1 MGGLAMAKMEDFV
14 EVSIVSPLG
23 EGVLLFQSM
32 TGEEELGRLFRYQ
45 IHVFSEDHDIA
56 AEDLIGQN
64 VTVSLR
70 FADDTERHFNGFATV
85 FDYVGVFLDY
95 AHYHLTLEP
104 WLGLLSRTVNCRI
117 FQEKTV
123 PDIAELVFREHGFS
137 DFELRLSGDYLTS
150 EFCVQFEESLL
161 DFLCR
166 RFEHEGI
173 YFYFLHEKDKHT
185 LVLCDSLSS
194 HDLVTELE
202 EIPFNPK
209 SVDGVH
215 EQDSIYS
222 WKTRTQLVPGTVT
235 LNSYDFKSPRAK
247 LLARSS
253 DPAMHAYSDFEVF
266 EFEDEY
272 VKQSKGEEYANIRR
286 EEQNAKR
293 HVGEAVCNVR
303 GLYCGALYKM
313 IDHPRMSENIEYLIT
328 SSRYELYGDDEYFP
342 REERVEREKY
352 MLALTA
358 IDSQVP
364 YRPPRVTPIPKV
376 EGPQTATVVG
386 KAGEDIWTDEF
397 GRIKVRFHWDRDS
410 DGDENSSCWIR
421 VVQNRAGK
429 GWGELYLP
437 HILQEVVVSFIGGDP
452 DIPLVTG
459 RLYNADNKPPLELP
473 ADKTKVAMRDQGGNQ
488 VIMQGKGGGEQQI
501 QIYSPTEETKISM
514 GAPNSPWNVV
524 FSTLGTALQT
534 WAAGAHKTEVDGGG
548 NETKTVN
555 ANTTENLNG
564 WKFTHITGWK
574 KSFTDGNTETI
585 TLGNAISTTAGTSH
599 TSRLGADSAISA
611 SLKHTTTVGV
621 DVSEFVGAKAAYAMA
636 VNLSRT
642 AGAKA
647 DWAAAVDLR
656 NRAGNS
662 IENCSAKIVKS
673 SAGISAYQA
682 GALMY
687 VTGKPLE
694 LNGSGSAILKSGG
707 AVIRLASGS
716 VEITG
721 GPIRLKGDV
730 IIEKNLNVDG
740 KINDK

>member
-1 MGGLAMAKMEDFV
+1 MARIDDVM
-14 EVSIVSPLG
+14 EVSIITPLG
-23 EGVLLFQSM
+23 EGVILFHRM
-32 TGEEELGRLFRYQ
+32 TGEEELGRLFRYHIDVLSDNQ
-45 IHVFSEDHDIA
+45 DIT

-64 VTVSLR
+64 VTVCLR
-70 FADDTERHFNGFATV
+70 FTDDTERYFNGYATV
-85 FDYVGVFLDY
+85 FDYVGQHLDY

-104 WLGLLSRTVNCRI
+104 WLGLLSRTVDCRI
-117 FQEKTV
+117 FQDKTV
-123 PDIAELVFREHGFS
+123 PEIAEVVFREYGFP
-137 DFELRLSGDYLTS
+137 DYELRLSGDYLAS
-150 EFCVQFEESLL
+150 EFCVQFEETLL

-185 LVLCDSLSS
+185 LVLCDSVSS
-194 HDLVTELE
+194 HDQDAELE

-209 SVDGVH
+209 TVDEIH
-215 EQDSIYS
+215 EKNTIYS

-235 LNSYDFKSPRAK
+235 LNSYDFKSPRAN
-247 LLARSS
+247 LLAKSS
-253 DPAMHAYSDFEVF
+253 APAKHPFAEFEHY

-272 VKQSKGEEYANIRR
+272 VLQPKGEEYAKLRR
-286 EEQNAKR
+286 EEQHAKR
-293 HVGEAVCNVR
+293 HLGEGICNVTK
-303 GLYCGALYKM
+303 LFSGALYSM
-313 IDHPRMSENIEYLIT
+313 IDHPRQMENMEYLIT
-328 SSRYELYGDDEYFP
+328 SARYELYAKNYFTP
-342 REERVEREKY
+342 EEQAKREVFLLHY
-352 MLALTA
+352 TA
-358 IDSQVP
+358 IDSKTP
-364 YRPPRVTPIPKV
+364 FRPPRVTPIPKV

-386 KAGEDIWTDEF
+386 KAGEDIWTDAF
-397 GRIKVRFHWDRDS
+397 GRGQVIFNWDRYS
-410 DGDENSSCWIR
+410 DGGEGSSCWIR
-421 VVQNRAGK
+421 IVQNRAGK
-429 GWGELYLP
+429 GWGEVYLP
-437 HILQEVVVSFIGGDP
+437 HVGQEVVVSFIGGDP
-452 DIPLVTG
+452 DIPLITG

-534 WAAGAHKTEVDGGG
+534 WAAGAHTTEVDGGG

-555 ANTTENLNG
+555 ANTTVNLNG
-564 WKFTHITGWK
+564 WSHTHITGWK

-621 DVSEFVGAKAAYAMA
+621 DVSEFAGAKAAYAMA
-636 VNLSRT
+636 VNVSRT

-662 IENCSAKIVKS
+662 IENCSANIVKS
-673 SAGISAYQA
+673 SSGHSAYQA

-694 LNGSGSAILKSGG
+694 LNGVGSAQLKSGG
-707 AVIRLASGS
+707 TSITLSGS
-716 VEITG
+716 SVTIEASMIM
-721 GPIRLKGDV
+721 LKGDV
-730 IIEKNLNVDG
+730 VVQKDLVVNG